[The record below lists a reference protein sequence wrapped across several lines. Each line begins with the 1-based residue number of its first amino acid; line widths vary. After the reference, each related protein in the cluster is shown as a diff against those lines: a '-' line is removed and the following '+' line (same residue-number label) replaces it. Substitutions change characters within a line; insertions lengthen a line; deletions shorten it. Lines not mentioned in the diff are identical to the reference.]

1 MGAQASLINDEWRKE
16 HLPDSIVRPL
26 EGLLGDEPLVGLAA
40 NQTQIP
46 FDDWVE
52 VQFKLTNPRSEET
65 LLVPMLV
72 SGDPKVAEYPIIGF
86 NVIEEL
92 LNQWGKGMSKS
103 DAIQKVS
110 RLFSVEMKSA

>member
-1 MGAQASLINDEWRKE
+1 M
-16 HLPDSIVRPL
+16 RPL
-26 EGLLGDEPLVGLAA
+26 EELLGDEPLVGLVA

-46 FDDWVE
+46 FDGWVE
-52 VQFKLTNPRSEET
+52 VQFKLTNPCSEET
-65 LLVPMLV
+65 VLVSMLV
-72 SGDPKVAEYPIIGF
+72 SGDPKVAEHPITGF

-110 RLFSVEMKSA
+110 RLFPVEMKSARSVL